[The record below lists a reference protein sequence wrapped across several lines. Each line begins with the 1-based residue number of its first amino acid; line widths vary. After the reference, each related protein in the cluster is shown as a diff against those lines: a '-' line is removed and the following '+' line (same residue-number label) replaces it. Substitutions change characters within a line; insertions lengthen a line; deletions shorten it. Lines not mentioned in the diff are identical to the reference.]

1 MDLQLYH
8 VKNTSHTG
16 LAWSLPFADKL
27 MEGICTALW
36 SYFKTQKSNND
47 EFLTNQKLK
56 FLLFDALES
65 NYLFKLSFYFL
76 KKLKSIYAYT
86 DMSVF

>member
-27 MEGICTALW
+27 MEGICTAL
-36 SYFKTQKSNND
+36 
-47 EFLTNQKLK
+47 
-56 FLLFDALES
+56 
-65 NYLFKLSFYFL
+65 
-76 KKLKSIYAYT
+76 
-86 DMSVF
+86 